1 MGPDRECQVGDYR
14 VATVKTGRW
23 KENAYVVQH
32 VPSGEAVLVDPGD
45 DAERIM
51 DTIAAF
57 DASPRVIL
65 LTHAHFDH
73 IGALDVL
80 CREYSLPF
88 HMHSRDQPLL
98 RRASLYAMSFE
109 RRIITV
115 PDAHVPLEGA
125 GLDWKGAPIS
135 YVHTPGH
142 TDGGVCYH
150 WGGLCFT
157 GDTLMKRLIGRTDLP
172 GSSGLGL
179 SESISRLLETLA
191 PETLMFPGHGGT
203 WTVAEARE
211 WWAVNQADPP
221 EYLMEGFGP

>member
-1 MGPDRECQVGDYR
+1 M
-14 VATVKTGRW
+14 ATVKTGRW

-51 DTIAAF
+51 GVITAF

-80 CREYSLPF
+80 CREYGLPF

-125 GLDWKGAPIS
+125 ELDWEGAPID

-150 WGGLCFT
+150 WDGLCFT

-172 GSSGLGL
+172 GSSGVGL
-179 SESISRLLETLA
+179 SESISQLLETLA
-191 PETLMFPGHGGT
+191 
-203 WTVAEARE
+203 
-211 WWAVNQADPP
+211 
-221 EYLMEGFGP
+221 